1 MTLFNLDKEDQ
12 GDWFQFFS
20 SKFDPAT
27 GEVIYDKPE
36 EGAAEFRIRNMAP
49 FWEERFRGRKKQHKY
64 VHNPVT
70 RAMERVGHY
79 DDLPEDEAK
88 RESDDAWDYAITGI
102 KNAFSAPN
110 VPIECTRENK
120 LKLLDMPVFTR
131 FIRRVFEII
140 SEAGVK
146 QKEDSEK
153 N

>member
-1 MTLFNLDKEDQ
+1 MTLFNLDIEDH

-27 GEVIYDKPE
+27 GEVVYDKPE

-49 FWEERFRGRKKQHKY
+49 FWEERWRGRKKQYKM
-64 VHNPVT
+64 VLNPST
-70 RAMERVGHY
+70 RAMERVGY
-79 DDLPEDEAK
+79 YEDLPADETQT
-88 RESDDAWDYAITGI
+88 ENDDAWDYAITGI
-102 KNAFSAPN
+102 KDAYSAPD

-120 LKLLDMPVFTR
+120 LKLLDMPVFAR
-131 FIRRVFEII
+131 FMNRVFQII